1 MRAFGA
7 LMSSVTPTLAGWRV
21 LDVGCGS
28 GFWLRAF
35 LELDARPEDLVGID
49 VSDVRFG
56 LARAK
61 NPLITLL
68 QTDGLTIPFADGC
81 FNLVTQFVAFSAMH
95 SAALR
100 ARVAGEIS
108 RVLKPGGFVYWW
120 DHYMIPSTDPVASL
134 RPSDYFDWPVRE
146 LAVGEL
152 PRPSECVRSL
162 EGLGTFLVGLNR
174 LGYPMTHSAALV
186 GPKP

>member
-1 MRAFGA
+1 
-7 LMSSVTPTLAGWRV
+7 
-21 LDVGCGS
+21 VGCGS

-61 NPLITLL
+61 NPLIALL
-68 QTDGLTIPFADGC
+68 QTDGLTIPFEDAC
-81 FNLVTQFVAFSAMH
+81 FDLVTQFVVFSAMT

-100 ARVAGEIS
+100 SHVAGEIG
-108 RVLKPGGFVYWW
+108 RVLKPGGFIFWW
-120 DHYMIPSTDPVASL
+120 DHYTIDSTNPGASL

-146 LAVGEL
+146 LGVGEL
-152 PRPSECVRSL
+152 PRPSECVRSP
-162 EGLGTFLVGLNR
+162 EGLGRFLSGLDR
-174 LGYPMTHSAALV
+174 LGSPVTHSAALI